1 MGYRKIAKHLNA
13 SGIKTS
19 RGNEFKN
26 THVYS
31 VLKRY
36 REREERIKTVMRR
49 LGTGGK
55 PLGFLNPWL
64 CGSPDAATCRTP

>member
-1 MGYRKIAKHLNA
+1 MDYSKIAKHLNA
-13 SGIKTS
+13 RGIKTS

-36 REREERIKTVMRR
+36 REREERIRTVREKKYEVEY
-49 LGTGGK
+49 GK
-55 PLGFLNPWL
+55 FELKWL
-64 CGSPDAATCRTP
+64 ED